1 MTLNLKNTVALLER
15 MQNLDIPISNT
26 TRGETI
32 QQTYR
37 NKLTAQL
44 KEALFKDCQA
54 CFEEGDGMSIIPF
67 LTKEGV
73 VLDVPN
79 ISVTDNADP
88 NYCNGSISI
97 EWSFTIKGLEFDG
110 AEAAREYQFSLEQ
123 TKKRNEE
130 AEAKKQAKIE
140 KDKAARAERD
150 RKRAKAIEAAMLAT
164 EEDD

>member
-1 MTLNLKNTVALLER
+1 MKLKHTRAFLEKL
-15 MQNLDIPISNT
+15 QVLDIPISNT

-54 CFEEGDGMSIIPF
+54 SFEGEDGMSIIPF
-67 LTKEGV
+67 LTKDGV
-73 VLDVPN
+73 ILDVPN
-79 ISVTDNADP
+79 SSIADNADP
-88 NYCNGSISI
+88 NFCNGSISI

-110 AEAAREYQFSLEQ
+110 AEAAREYEFSLEQ
-123 TKKRNEE
+123 AKKKAEE

-140 KDKAARAERD
+140 RDKAARAERE
-150 RKRAKAIEAAMLAT
+150 RKRAKAIEAAMLVD
-164 EEDD
+164 ED